1 MEVKK
6 SPKADLEGNR
16 ITWVLMGLVVVLSAI
31 FVAFEWKKY
40 DVSDSFEAGTDESL
54 PMEEEMIPITVQ
66 PEPLSEVN
74 IQPKPQEIL
83 KMEEFIQ
90 IVNDDINIEDDEILT
105 SELNSELV
113 PIKKSGAIEEP
124 DAQGDEIFVVVDKM
138 PQFPGGMDAYMKWL
152 SRHLRYPLAAVRTK
166 KQGEV
171 LVRFVVNANG
181 TISDIAVVQGVSPAL
196 DQETL
201 RVMRLMP
208 RWEPG
213 EQQGKPVRVLFT
225 LPVIFRLS

>member
-1 MEVKK
+1 
-6 SPKADLEGNR
+6 
-16 ITWVLMGLVVVLSAI
+16 
-31 FVAFEWKKY
+31 
-40 DVSDSFEAGTDESL
+40 
-54 PMEEEMIPITVQ
+54 
-66 PEPLSEVN
+66 
-74 IQPKPQEIL
+74 
-83 KMEEFIQ
+83 
-90 IVNDDINIEDDEILT
+90 
-105 SELNSELV
+105 
-113 PIKKSGAIEEP
+113 
-124 DAQGDEIFVVVDKM
+124 M

-171 LVRFVVNANG
+171 LVRFVVNTNG